1 MMTSNVSKAIRAQV
15 DRPSVCYA
23 NVKICPLHAHRRTI
37 LISVMMM
44 SNVSKTIRAQMDWP
58 SVCHAQRQN
67 MPSTR
72 AQADKPEIDTRR
84 NTALYVSPRK
94 WACRPT
100 PPESF
105 FTNQLFDFLWK
116 VDVRDSSANN
126 MTERIELPA
135 ASLSRFSRFL
145 MEIHGRRHA
154 GHALPQISMAKQ
166 K

>member
-1 MMTSNVSKAIRAQV
+1 MSNVSKTIRAQV

-72 AQADKPEIDTRR
+72 AQADKPEIDTRQ
-84 NTALYVSPRK
+84 NTALYISCAQMSKPSNPAR
-94 WACRPT
+94 
-100 PPESF
+100 EF
-105 FTNQLFDFLWK
+105 FHK
-116 VDVRDSSANN
+116 S
-126 MTERIELPA
+126 I
-135 ASLSRFSRFL
+135 
-145 MEIHGRRHA
+145 I
-154 GHALPQISMAKQ
+154 
-166 K
+166 